1 MATVKKFFTEEE
13 VNAAKMK
20 LADLPDLS
28 KKRLSRGDV
37 LESLK
42 DDLIQLV
49 KVKGYSATDIK
60 SVLDGMALSFSEKA
74 IAEVIREAKGK
85 SPKKASTAR
94 RSVKNVQSEN
104 SAA

>member
-1 MATVKKFFTEEE
+1 
-13 VNAAKMK
+13 MK

-28 KKRLSRGDV
+28 KKRLSRADV

-42 DDLIQLV
+42 DDLIHLV

-85 SPKKASTAR
+85 SSKKASTAR
-94 RSVKNVQSEN
+94 RSVKNAQSEN